1 MSVEPVECAQCA
13 NQMMNWIR
21 FNKRCS
27 FMVMRGWIWMSSV
40 QRYLQGRGRG
50 RAMHSFPFSLSLF
63 ILIKHA
69 LTITTSLL
77 LAFSLVS
84 LPLPHYPSPSFLT
97 VPLFLQLS
105 PLTVLRA
112 LSMSMPWLQGT
123 AGLAR
128 QSPALPRRETSTRCR
143 RRYLKASAITK
154 MASWV
159 SAEVYC
165 TKLQKYIQQKAQWNT
180 K

>member
-1 MSVEPVECAQCA
+1 
-13 NQMMNWIR
+13 
-21 FNKRCS
+21 
-27 FMVMRGWIWMSSV
+27 MSSV
-40 QRYLQGRGRG
+40 QRYLQGRGR
-50 RAMHSFPFSLSLF
+50 RTAVHSFPFSVSLF
-63 ILIKHA
+63 ILIKHT
-69 LTITTSLL
+69 LTIATSLL

-84 LPLPHYPSPSFLT
+84 LPLTPCPSPSFLT
-97 VPLFLQLS
+97 LPLFLQLP

-143 RRYLKASAITK
+143 RRYLKASAITR

-165 TKLQKYIQQKAQWNT
+165 TKLQKYFQQMAQGNT

>member
-1 MSVEPVECAQCA
+1 
-13 NQMMNWIR
+13 
-21 FNKRCS
+21 
-27 FMVMRGWIWMSSV
+27 MSSV
-40 QRYLQGRGRG
+40 QRYLQGRGR
-50 RAMHSFPFSLSLF
+50 RTAVHSFPFSLSLF

-69 LTITTSLL
+69 LTIATSLL

-84 LPLPHYPSPSFLT
+84 LPLTACPSPSFLT
-97 VPLFLQLS
+97 LPLFLQ
-105 PLTVLRA
+105 LTVLRA

-123 AGLAR
+123 AGLAK

-143 RRYLKASAITK
+143 RRYLKASAITR

-165 TKLQKYIQQKAQWNT
+165 TKLQKYFQQTAQRNT
-180 K
+180 EAGQTAYLITNNKGDKQ